1 MPIFVYVLPSAV
13 SSPCAQ
19 GNSVPKR
26 FLSLSRLSLGSGD
39 IGGAP
44 GRPNPP
50 AGGCIASYSLAGI
63 SRWSA
68 HTLVV
73 PKTSFAGASFPSAA
87 GQGVDRRPR
96 RTEAA
101 QAGAVAPERYGRL
114 MAAPHGVGLVRAG
127 SSSATGPLGPGL
139 RLFLLRC
146 G

>member
-1 MPIFVYVLPSAV
+1 MPIFLYVLPSAV

-26 FLSLSRLSLGSGD
+26 FLSLSRLSFGSGG

-63 SRWSA
+63 SRWNA
-68 HTLVV
+68 HNLVV
-73 PKTSFAGASFPSAA
+73 PKTSLAGASFPSAA
-87 GQGVDRRPR
+87 GQVVNRRPN

-101 QAGAVAPERYGRL
+101 QASAVAPERYGRL
-114 MAAPHGVGLVRAG
+114 IAAPHGVGFVRSG
-127 SSSATGPLGPGL
+127 SSSTTGPH
-139 RLFLLRC
+139 RA
-146 G
+146 